1 MRKPEKIYH
10 EEQKKFNYGKPE
22 GWDKKPPKINPKLFK
37 MKWWMIIRDVWRGR
51 EDIEPKYLMRYEG
64 WMHELKVICMTV
76 FVTSCL
82 AYMLFHS
89 SFITESAINEKENN
103 EPTWFDKGFDYIMG
117 RYDNWR
123 GVPPIIAKPDTIYQV
138 VVRDT
143 AVPPPVPAM
152 TQQEL
157 DSIIATYNIR
167 LDSVRLVDST
177 SFIR

>member
-10 EEQKKFNYGKPE
+10 EEQKKFNYDKPE
-22 GWDKKPPKINPKLFK
+22 GWDKKPPLIKIKEFK
-37 MKWWMIIRDVWRGR
+37 PTWWQILKSGLIN
-51 EDIEPKYLMRYEG
+51 EDMEPKHFMRYEG
-64 WMHELKVICMTV
+64 WMHELKLICMTV

-89 SFITESAINEKENN
+89 SFITTSAMNEKQND

-123 GVPPIIAKPDTIYQV
+123 GIKPIVKPDTIYQV
-138 VVRDT
+138 RIDT
-143 AVPPPVPAM
+143 VIPAPVPLM

-157 DSIIATYNIR
+157 DSIIATYNKR
-167 LDSVRLVDST
+167 LDSLKATDST
-177 SFIR
+177 TKIE